1 MGLFDYLPN
10 ATIDRWL
17 KERVLLQPDVTQCA
31 IPKGIFAG
39 PNGRAG
45 EGAMLRMMA
54 YGGES
59 NFAYPPRPS
68 DPKAV
73 WEPEWAG
80 RPFRRRACRPA
91 AAPGNAGPARAGSR
105 ERIAHSESGQHPQ
118 GAVRPLAVCAAREPT
133 LETA

>member
-1 MGLFDYLPN
+1 
-10 ATIDRWL
+10 
-17 KERVLLQPDVTQCA
+17 VLLQPDVTQCA

-73 WEPEWAG
+73 WEPEWAVRVRVKSHTMAMLGEEGG
-80 RPFRRRACRPA
+80 RS
-91 AAPGNAGPARAGSR
+91 AGGRAGQQQR
-105 ERIAHSESGQHPQ
+105 QEMPGQPEQEAGSGLPIPNP
-118 GAVRPLAVCAAREPT
+118 GSILKGLFGR
-133 LETA
+133 